1 MTPSAKSCD
10 ASQRIE
16 HDNYSDET
24 NDENDIDQ
32 DDLILPIVKNKK
44 RSERLK
50 DNLQKINLKNN
61 DDIKEK
67 KALYQQNLEELQAK
81 KEQLFNSIDS
91 LHSPKASKIQLPQ
104 DSHNIAKSSI
114 SRSPSASLPNSKLT
128 KDQMTKTF
136 EEWMKIAADN
146 VSFVFSSINHSIY
159 SIENHYKEQLAG
171 CTY

>member
-1 MTPSAKSCD
+1 MTLSGKSYNS
-10 ASQRIE
+10 SQTIE
-16 HDNYSDET
+16 NDDYL
-24 NDENDIDQ
+24 DENNTDQ
-32 DDLILPIVKNKK
+32 DDLILPVVKNKK
-44 RSERLK
+44 RDGK
-50 DNLQKINLKNN
+50 LKNNVQKADLKKN

-104 DSHNIAKSSI
+104 DPHNISRSSI
-114 SRSPSASLPNSKLT
+114 SRSSSSSLPNSKLT

-146 VSFVFSSINHSIY
+146 VSFVFFIY
-159 SIENHYKEQLAG
+159 D
-171 CTY
+171 